1 MTPSALLIRRKA
13 VSLDDTLI
21 LVGLGANLEAR
32 QSVSPL
38 ATCQAALARLV
49 ECGVGPRRRSSW
61 YVSAPIPESD
71 QNWYINGVVVV
82 DTCLAPSFLLE
93 QLLRV
98 ERSFGRARSDR
109 GGARTLDLDLL
120 AYGRMVC
127 NDGSRQGLILPHP
140 RILQRAFVLQPM
152 VEVAPSWSH
161 PVNGRSIGKLAVS
174 LGRDQY
180 LLAFS
185 SPLLEI
191 KDKICDNS

>member
-1 MTPSALLIRRKA
+1 MTPSALLIRRNA

-21 LVGLGANLEAR
+21 LIGLGANLKAR

-49 ECGVGPRRRSSW
+49 EYGVSPRRRSSW
-61 YVSAPIPESD
+61 YVSLPIPESD
-71 QNWYINGVVVV
+71 QHWYINGVVVV
-82 DTCLAPSFLLE
+82 DTCLAPSLLLE
-93 QLLRV
+93 QLLSV

-109 GGARTLDLDLL
+109 GAARTLDLDLL

-127 NDGSRQGLILPHP
+127 NGGSRHGLILPHP